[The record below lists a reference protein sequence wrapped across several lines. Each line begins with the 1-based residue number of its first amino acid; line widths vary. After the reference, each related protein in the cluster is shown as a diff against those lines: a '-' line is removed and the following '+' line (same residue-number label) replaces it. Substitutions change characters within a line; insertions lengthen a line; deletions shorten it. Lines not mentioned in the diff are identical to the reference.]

1 MKLNQ
6 VTVGATDIPRAIEFY
21 TRLGM
26 TLIVEDGHYA
36 RFEMPAGDTFSV
48 HQADTISGATTVVY
62 FEFADVDTA
71 VKDAEAR
78 GITFDSQPEDQSWL
92 WREAYL
98 SDPDGNRIC
107 FLQESP
113 NRRFPPWRVDGRTA

>member
-48 HQADTISGATTVVY
+48 HQADTISSATTVVY

-78 GITFDSQPEDQSWL
+78 GITFDTQPEDQSWL

-107 FLQESP
+107 FLQEGP
-113 NRRFPPWRVDGRTA
+113 NRRFPPWRADGRTV

>member
-78 GITFDSQPEDQSWL
+78 GITFDTQPEDQSWL

>member
-78 GITFDSQPEDQSWL
+78 GITFDTQPEDQSWL

-113 NRRFPPWRVDGRTA
+113 NRRFPPWRVDGRTV

>member
-78 GITFDSQPEDQSWL
+78 GITFDTQPEDQPWL

-113 NRRFPPWRVDGRTA
+113 NRRFPPWRVDGRTS

>member
-48 HQADTISGATTVVY
+48 HQADTISGTTTVVY

-78 GITFDSQPEDQSWL
+78 GITFDTQPEDQSWL

>member
-6 VTVGATDIPRAIEFY
+6 VTVGATDIPRAIDFY
-21 TRLGM
+21 KRLGM
-26 TLIVEDGHYA
+26 TLIVEDDHYA

-62 FEFADVDTA
+62 FEFEDVDAA

-78 GITFDSQPEDQSWL
+78 GLSFDAQPQDQAWL

-113 NRRFPPWRVDGRTA
+113 NRRFPPWRVDGRTG

>member
-48 HQADTISGATTVVY
+48 HEADTISGATTVVY

-78 GITFDSQPEDQSWL
+78 GITFDTQPEDQSWL

>member
-78 GITFDSQPEDQSWL
+78 GITFETQPEDQSWL

>member
-78 GITFDSQPEDQSWL
+78 GITFDTQPEDQSWL

-113 NRRFPPWRVDGRTA
+113 NRRFPPWRVDGRTS

>member
-48 HQADTISGATTVVY
+48 HQADTNSGATTVVY

-78 GITFDSQPEDQSWL
+78 GITFDTQPEDQSWL

>member
-78 GITFDSQPEDQSWL
+78 GITFETQPEDQSWL

-113 NRRFPPWRVDGRTA
+113 NRRFPPWRVDGRTS